1 MKGNVSIP
9 DLPVDEEAW
18 IVACV
23 TSVRESTAKTGKR
36 YFDAT
41 AQNET
46 GRIALKIWQEAYD
59 DLRPFKPGIWKLAG
73 RKALY
78 QNQSQFVVSQY
89 KEQTLADYRTYQ
101 NADPNWPRAY
111 TMDIETLALDGFR
124 ARAPKLLERDHRLN
138 KLRAEQLARY
148 MEDPAAEAER
158 VYQLGSLSA
167 TSGRIVSIAVHVA
180 PLPEF
185 SSLGVMP
192 REYVFGIDGNGREQ
206 TETEALRGFVGLMAN
221 FDRETDEIV
230 GHNVIGFDLPFVF
243 QRCLANDVKVPP
255 FVNLGEYSVK
265 GVYDTLRRWSCGDR
279 RATSL
284 DDIAWA
290 LGFESSKT
298 EEVEGS
304 KVFDLYRAGRLAEI
318 REYNLND
325 VRLTR
330 RLYERMVEI
339 FGR

>member
-1 MKGNVSIP
+1 MKGNVPISE
-9 DLPVDEEAW
+9 LPLDEEAW

-23 TSVRESTAKTGKR
+23 TSVREGTARTGKR

-41 AQNET
+41 AQNAT

-59 DLRPFKPGIWKLAG
+59 DLLPFQPGIWKLLG
-73 RKALY
+73 QKSLY
-78 QNQSQFVVSQY
+78 QNQPQFVVSKY
-89 KEQTLADYRTYQ
+89 EEQSLEDYRGYQ
-101 NADPNWPRAY
+101 DADPAWPRAY
-111 TMDIETLALDGFR
+111 TMDIETLALDGFLE
-124 ARAPKLLERDHRLN
+124 RAPKLLQRDFRLN
-138 KLRAEQLARY
+138 KMRAEQLARY
-148 MEDPAAEAER
+148 TEDASAEAER
-158 VYQLGSLSA
+158 VYQLGSLAA
-167 TSGRIVSIAVHVA
+167 TSGRVISIAVQVA

-185 SSLGVMP
+185 AAQGGQP
-192 REYVFGIDGNGREQ
+192 REYVFGIDETGRE
-206 TETEALRGFVGLMAN
+206 ESEADALRGFVRLMAN

-230 GHNVIGFDLPFVF
+230 GHNLINFDLPFLF
-243 QRCLANDVKVPP
+243 QRCLVNGVKVPP

-265 GVYDTLRRWSCGDR
+265 GVFDTLRRWSCGDR

-290 LGFESSKT
+290 IGFTSSKT
-298 EEVEGS
+298 DEVEGS
-304 KVFDLYRAGRLAEI
+304 KVFDLYQAGRLVEI

-330 RLYERMVEI
+330 KLYERMVEV

>member
-1 MKGNVSIP
+1 MKGNVPISE
-9 DLPVDEEAW
+9 LPVDEEAW
-18 IVACV
+18 MVACV
-23 TSVRESTAKTGKR
+23 TSVREGTSKAGKR
-36 YFDAT
+36 YYDAT

-59 DLRPFKPGIWKLAG
+59 DLRPFRPGIWKLAG
-73 RKALY
+73 RKTIY
-78 QNQSQFVVSQY
+78 QNQAQFAVTQY
-89 KEQTLADYRTYQ
+89 KPATLEEYKLFQR
-101 NADPNWPRAY
+101 ADPTWPRAY
-111 TMDIETLALDGFR
+111 TMDIETLALPEFQ
-124 ARAPKLLERDHRLN
+124 ARAPKVLERDFRLC
-138 KLRAEQLARY
+138 KMRAEQLARFLD
-148 MEDPAAEAER
+148 DPAAEAER

-167 TSGRIVSIAVHVA
+167 TTGRVLSIAVHVA

-185 SSLGVMP
+185 AEFGGP
-192 REYVFGIDGNGREQ
+192 GREYVFGIDENGEEQ
-206 TETEALRGFVGLMAN
+206 SEVEALRAFALMMAN

-230 GHNVIGFDLPFVF
+230 GHNVVGFDLPFIF
-243 QRCLANDVKVPP
+243 QRCLVNEVRVPP

-265 GVYDTLRRWSCGDR
+265 GVYDTLRHWACGDR
-279 RATSL
+279 RSTSL

-298 EEVEGS
+298 DQVEGS
-304 KVFDLYRAGRLAEI
+304 KVFDLYREGRLAEI

-330 RLYERMVEI
+330 RLYERMVEV